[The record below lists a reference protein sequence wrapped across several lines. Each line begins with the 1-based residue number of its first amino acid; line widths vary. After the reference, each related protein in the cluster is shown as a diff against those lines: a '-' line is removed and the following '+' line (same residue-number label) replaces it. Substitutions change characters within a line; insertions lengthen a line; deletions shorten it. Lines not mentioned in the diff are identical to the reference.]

1 MLKLC
6 FVGTTADV
14 LCKSSETSKERFNA
28 FVQTLASNLKKL
40 CSKQGPIQVITNG
53 EPGLGQIAFWAANR
67 AKLSGAKITT
77 ELHCTEDIACYLR
90 NSASELYKDSIFHSL
105 NAMKMID
112 LCDKFSIKTKD
123 KRDVISESDA
133 TVIIRYYGDCATEY
147 GADASQHSDCIIHI
161 DLDFAECGLV
171 PVKMDVCYDRTKE
184 DDAKRNLRS
193 IFRLEN
199 FVAYDVDE
207 DSAPQTDTYESE
219 TDDKTLSS
227 GNTDENPTKMII
239 TACKTMSFSNTS
251 RYNSLF
257 RDAAVAKLE
266 SGSPFFGLEDIEI
279 DIIHHILITNEMFN
293 YDKYMRENIYPTH
306 RLYARSAAY
315 PDKEPSND
323 IYVVKKLFD
332 CVYIV
337 EELRANAVFSN
348 LLAKNIDFTAKV
360 FVSNNANFSS
370 KRFAAFYVKTE
381 NKRDCIQALINAYPK
396 DND

>member
-6 FVGTTADV
+6 FVGTTADI
-14 LCKSSETSKERFNA
+14 LCKSGETDKERFNG

-40 CSKQGPIQVITNG
+40 CAKQGPIQVITNG

-67 AKLSGAKITT
+67 AKLNGAPITT
-77 ELHCTEDIACYLR
+77 EIHCTEKIANYLR
-90 NSASELYKDSIFHSL
+90 NPASEPYINSVFHNLTATKIIDS
-105 NAMKMID
+105 
-112 LCDKFSIKTKD
+112 CDKFDIGLKD
-123 KRDVISESDA
+123 KRDVIGESDA

-171 PVKMDVCYDRTKE
+171 PVKMDVCYDRVKE
-184 DDAKRNLRS
+184 NDVKRDLRS

-207 DSAPQTDTYESE
+207 DAIPQTDAYESKADEE
-219 TDDKTLSS
+219 TPCG
-227 GNTDENPTKMII
+227 GNTGEDPTKMII
-239 TACKTMSFSNTS
+239 AACKTMSFSNTS
-251 RYNSLF
+251 KYNSLF
-257 RDAAVAKLE
+257 RDSAVAKLE
-266 SGSPFFGLEDIEI
+266 SGSPFSELEDVEI
-279 DIIHHILITNEMFN
+279 DIIHHILIASEMPDC
-293 YDKYMRENIYPTH
+293 DKYMRENISPTH
-306 RLYARSAAY
+306 RLYAKPTAY
-315 PDKEPSND
+315 SNEEPSND
-323 IYVVKKLFD
+323 IYVVKELFD

-337 EELRANAVFSN
+337 EELRANAVFSS

-381 NKRDCIQALINAYPK
+381 DKRDCIQALINAYPK
-396 DND
+396 NND